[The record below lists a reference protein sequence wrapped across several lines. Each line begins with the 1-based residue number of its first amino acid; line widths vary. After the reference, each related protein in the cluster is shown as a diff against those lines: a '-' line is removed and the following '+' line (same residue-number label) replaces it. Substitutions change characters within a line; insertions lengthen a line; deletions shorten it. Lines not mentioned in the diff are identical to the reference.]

1 MAQNMQRKENQ
12 KDTQTKYIMKKIVEI
27 QTQIQQ
33 LMHKIGDHSNDNG
46 KMILKFDLLI

>member
-1 MAQNMQRKENQ
+1 
-12 KDTQTKYIMKKIVEI
+12 MKKIVEI

-46 KMILKFDLLI
+46 KMISKFDQDKNLQIGKSEK